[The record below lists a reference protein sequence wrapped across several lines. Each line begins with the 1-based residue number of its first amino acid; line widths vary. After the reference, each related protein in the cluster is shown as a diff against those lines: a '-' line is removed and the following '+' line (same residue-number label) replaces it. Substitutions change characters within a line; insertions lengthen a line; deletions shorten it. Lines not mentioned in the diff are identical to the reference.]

1 MPLTHLSV
9 PQSLSAERVSLLA
22 NAVHAALVE
31 TCGVPPKDRFQLIT
45 RYSADA
51 MILDPTFP
59 NVERS
64 AECSIIEITFLAG
77 RTPAQKRALYHT
89 LVDLAVAGGFRADDL
104 MIALTENTPL
114 DWSLGRGEAYADHAH
129 V

>member
-1 MPLTHLSV
+1 MPLTHLHI
-9 PQSLSAERVSLLA
+9 PQNVSAERARMLA
-22 NAVHAALVE
+22 DAAHTALVE

-45 RYSADA
+45 RYNADA

-64 AECSIIEITFLAG
+64 GEASIIEITFLAG
-77 RTPAQKRALYHT
+77 RTPTQKRALYHT
-89 LVDLAVAGGFRADDL
+89 LVDLAVAGGFRADDV

-114 DWSLGRGEAYADHAH
+114 DWSLGRGEAYADEAHA
-129 V
+129 